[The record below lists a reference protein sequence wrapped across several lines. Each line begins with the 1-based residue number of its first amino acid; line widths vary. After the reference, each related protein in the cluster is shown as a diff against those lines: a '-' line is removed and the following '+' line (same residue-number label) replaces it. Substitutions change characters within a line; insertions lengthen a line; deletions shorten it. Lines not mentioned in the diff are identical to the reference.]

1 MTIAKTLAAVATIA
15 ALAGIPAAA
24 QQAVPPYGAPISL
37 EQAKKVIA
45 AAEAEAQ
52 KNSWPVAITVVDSGG
67 FLVAMH
73 RLDNTQLGSIAVA
86 EDKARTSVLFR
97 RPSKAFEDAVGGGGI
112 GLRTLGLR
120 GATPYEGGV
129 PIFVDGKLIGAVGV
143 SGVTPPQDAKGERG
157 IGRRFAASLS
167 WVGARS
173 GLSPSS
179 TSSSARSEHIASATL
194 HVPPPPS
201 VTVAAASGRKN
212 LL

>member
-1 MTIAKTLAAVATIA
+1 M
-15 ALAGIPAAA
+15 
-24 QQAVPPYGAPISL
+24 PPYGAPISL

-52 KNSWPVAITVVDSGG
+52 KNNWPVAITVVDSGG
-67 FLVAMH
+67 FLVAMQ

-129 PIFVDGKLIGAVGV
+129 PIFVDGKLIGAIGV
-143 SGVTPPQDAKGERG
+143 SGVTPPQDGADRERRGERVEVRARG
-157 IGRRFAASLS
+157 GVCMEAEPRGR
-167 WVGARS
+167 
-173 GLSPSS
+173 
-179 TSSSARSEHIASATL
+179 SSSPAGGHIDRGRPGRWPRVEASR
-194 HVPPPPS
+194 PPRGLRRLSVRRPS
-201 VTVAAASGRKN
+201 DLGRAEA
-212 LL
+212 